1 MTVGLSMS
9 AVRRQRGLT
18 LAELSAI
25 SGVDQNDLGRY
36 ERGDMTPRPETVQ
49 KIAQA
54 LEVPIAAIR
63 AGMGWTAPEAL
74 EDWERSGD
82 DRLLRE
88 GIEADLRA
96 SYGDGLSLSEGDIR
110 ALLESVKASIPALI
124 EHMKDTRPEMEI
136 NREILASLGV
146 EDGEG
151 ELLRRLALTDA
162 QWEQV
167 RPLLPPENTGRG
179 RSFKS
184 NRLMLDG
191 ILYQMKTGVSWNS
204 LPERFGRPRCVS
216 DRLKLWT
223 GTGVWEQVL
232 EKLTAL
238 GVLEGDEKG

>member
-18 LAELSAI
+18 LAELSDLC
-25 SGVDQNDLGRY
+25 GVDRDDLGRY

-49 KIAQA
+49 KIARA

-63 AGMGWTAPEAL
+63 AGMGWTAQEAL

-96 SYGDGLSLSEGDIR
+96 SYGEALSLSEGDIR

-124 EHMKDTRPEMEI
+124 DHMKDTRPEQEI

-146 EDGEG
+146 EDGE
-151 ELLRRLALTDA
+151 EEQARRLALTDA

-179 RSFKS
+179 RAFKS

-216 DRLKLWT
+216 DRLRLWS
-223 GTGVWEQVL
+223 GSGVWEGVL

-238 GVLEGDEKG
+238 GVLEDEEKG